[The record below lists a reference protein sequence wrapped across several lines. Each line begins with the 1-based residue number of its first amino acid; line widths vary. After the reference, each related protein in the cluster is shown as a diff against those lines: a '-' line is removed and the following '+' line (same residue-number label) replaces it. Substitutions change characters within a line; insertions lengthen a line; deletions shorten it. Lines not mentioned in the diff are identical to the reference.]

1 MTKRNT
7 LNVELSNSQANTLKK
22 GTKNS
27 VEVTLNLSLNVTA
40 TSNDDN
46 SFTHKILLID
56 RQVSKLCKAV
66 SDSLPPNIKLS
77 KTQLS
82 KREQSGD
89 F

>member
-1 MTKRNT
+1 M
-7 LNVELSNSQANTLKK
+7 
-22 GTKNS
+22 
-27 VEVTLNLSLNVTA
+27 TA

-46 SFTHKILLID
+46 NFIHKILLTD

-66 SDSLPPNIKLS
+66 SDSLSPNIKLS

-82 KREQSGD
+82 KTEKSGD